1 MADET
6 DKKNEDE
13 RAGTNPEA
21 DAIAEKALPSE
32 APSAPPSSSSTAQD
46 VDDVPSTKPSATAPP
61 PVEGAFKKPIELD
74 APPVSRRL
82 LRNFFWFVWFFGVP
96 ALVAGIL
103 VPLLSPPSGVEAHGP
118 FAWLQSFVREQPV
131 PSGILIFSIVEFALW
146 FGRHKL
152 PLSKFAYPELPEGAA
167 VQLQG
172 QFERA
177 RGLIDEARQLL
188 AKHGAKVKKPAEVTE
203 AIERLLSSMRA
214 PFSEEEFLEAAS
226 HAEDVVEARLGA
238 WRKSEGRE
246 YIESI
251 LFAVGVAL
259 LLRTFVFEAF
269 KIPSGSMIP
278 TLQVGDHIF
287 VNKLSYG
294 PLVPFTTSR
303 VLSQMPP
310 RRGDVMVFRYP
321 ENLEQDFIK
330 RVIALPGDKLEA
342 RNGHPWI
349 NGWEVPSCLVGVYSY
364 SEADSLQRHQGDLY
378 VEFLEE
384 QAYLT
389 LYDHSASLAPE
400 LQGPYYVKQ
409 GEAWVM
415 GDNRHNSHDSRLWW
429 GGQGGGVPF
438 ANIKGRALFVWLS
451 VGDKGMDWSRL
462 GAPVMGRPRLPP
474 AMAQLEGG
482 LSKCLRERPPMA
494 KTRPPAP

>member
-1 MADET
+1 M
-6 DKKNEDE
+6 
-13 RAGTNPEA
+13 
-21 DAIAEKALPSE
+21 
-32 APSAPPSSSSTAQD
+32 
-46 VDDVPSTKPSATAPP
+46 
-61 PVEGAFKKPIELD
+61 
-74 APPVSRRL
+74 
-82 LRNFFWFVWFFGVP
+82 
-96 ALVAGIL
+96 
-103 VPLLSPPSGVEAHGP
+103 
-118 FAWLQSFVREQPV
+118 
-131 PSGILIFSIVEFALW
+131 
-146 FGRHKL
+146 
-152 PLSKFAYPELPEGAA
+152 
-167 VQLQG
+167 
-172 QFERA
+172 
-177 RGLIDEARQLL
+177 
-188 AKHGAKVKKPAEVTE
+188 AKHGSKVKKSSEVTE
-203 AIERLLSSMRA
+203 AIDRLLASMRS
-214 PFSEEEFLEAAS
+214 PFLEQEFLDAS
-226 HAEDVVEARLGA
+226 TNAEDVVEQRLGL

-246 YIESI
+246 YVESI

-294 PLVPFTTSR
+294 PLLPFTSAR
-303 VLSQMPP
+303 VLAQMPP
-310 RRGDVMVFRYP
+310 HRGDVMVFRYP

-342 RNGHPWI
+342 RNGHPWL

-364 SEADSLQRHQGDLY
+364 TEADSLMRHQGDLY

-389 LYDHSASLAPE
+389 LYDHSAALAPE
-400 LQGPYYVKQ
+400 LQGPYHVKP
-409 GEAWVM
+409 GEVWVM

-474 AMAQLEGG
+474 AMSQLEGG
-482 LSKCLRERPPMA
+482 LSKCLRERPPLD